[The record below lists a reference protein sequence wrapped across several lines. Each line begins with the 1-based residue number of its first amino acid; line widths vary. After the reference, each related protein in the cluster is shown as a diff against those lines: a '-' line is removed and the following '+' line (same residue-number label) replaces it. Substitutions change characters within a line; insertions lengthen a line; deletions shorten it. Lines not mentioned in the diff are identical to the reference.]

1 MIRGGVVCRG
11 LDDKALHNN
20 QLDEDEGGVCVTH
33 GAMKK
38 RCSFEGCT
46 KYVVKE
52 GVCITHGTKIKSC
65 SSKGCT
71 NGVAK
76 VGVCC
81 MHGSKSINTNNI
93 STIQSINRLIT
104 KKRRNLIVGY
114 GSLVAFQ
121 GITWSEV
128 MRCSFER
135 CSNGVVK
142 KGVCSTHGATR
153 KRYPQKGGVC
163 ITHGAK
169 VKRCSFEDKVPW
181 IVKRGF

>member
-11 LDDKALHNN
+11 LDDK
-20 QLDEDEGGVCVTH
+20 EGGVCVTH

-46 KYVVKE
+46 KYVVYE

-71 NGVAK
+71 NGAAK

-81 MHGSKSINTNNI
+81 MLAQKVSIQ
-93 STIQSINRLIT
+93 TIFRQFNQTLFLPLFHHSINRLIM

-121 GITWSEV
+121 GITY
-128 MRCSFER
+128 MER
-135 CSNGVVK
+135 GDAV
-142 KGVCSTHGATR
+142 
-153 KRYPQKGGVC
+153 QL
-163 ITHGAK
+163 
-169 VKRCSFEDKVPW
+169 
-181 IVKRGF
+181 